1 MLLSVF
7 STVLNMSITAGI
19 AILFVLVARLL
30 LKKAPKVF
38 SYALWAVVL
47 FRLLCPVSLSS
58 VFSLMNMFDVKI
70 TENGQMEYISMPTQ
84 DMRLPSVSAE
94 KPKQNSETAAAEKLE
109 ITPEVSD
116 KSRIMTVLSVIWIG
130 GAAVMLVCN
139 ITQLIKLRRNLIGAV
154 LIKDN
159 IYLVDHIESPFVM
172 GLLLPKI
179 YLPSDLSDREREYI
193 IQHEQHHIKRCDHA
207 VRILSFAA
215 LCIHWFNPLV
225 WLAFS
230 LSGKDMEMSC
240 DEAVMKKTGRDIRA
254 EYSASLLQFST
265 GRKAVTGV
273 PLAFG
278 EGDTRERI
286 ENIMKYKKPMLW
298 AIAAAVIL
306 CTLLTACLSSNP
318 NGETES
324 ENKEAQLSDLAF
336 ESIDLESNPGVG
348 FELVFESDN
357 RIIFYGKSGI
367 YCYDLAENEMIFTV
381 DFVKAYGKEGSVQGE
396 YGTLVE
402 ASNDGQSVVLSY
414 TDPDDPEKVNDS
426 YFIDV
431 SSMTYT
437 KGDYKPLENA
447 FLREQA
453 EGQVIPFSTI
463 KDTVYIKGDKSWT
476 PFVYADLQTR
486 IHSYLSNLFDR
497 AYSPYYEGL
506 RYEMSDYKEEIDG
519 ENFTATFFWTM
530 YHLDSG
536 GDVYSDLGMETQA
549 NFSFQAT
556 GKISGG
562 SISSVEVLGDVNVGM
577 DGPDY
582 SAPVEGYFPDE
593 NSSLILTGYI
603 KNIDTYARTVLFDK
617 VFWLTEDK
625 HSKLLEALGVESSE
639 MPNGYYIYNPEEKG
653 YSYPIS
659 ENAVFRIFDETG
671 GARQSAAPKNVRFA
685 AERLGRG
692 NSVYEIT
699 PMVEDA
705 SENGEWAMIETDL
718 ETFAKE
724 LNTRTPIYTV
734 TVQNG
739 EITSMA
745 ERDVP

>member
-19 AILFVLVARLL
+19 AILFVLVARFL

-139 ITQLIKLRRNLIGAV
+139 IAQLIKLRRNLIGAV

-318 NGETES
+318 NRETES

-348 FELVFESDN
+348 FELVFESDD

-396 YGTLVE
+396 YGTYVE
-402 ASNDGQSVVLSY
+402 VSNDGQNIVLSY

-659 ENAVFRIFDETG
+659 ENAVFEVFS
-671 GARQSAAPKNVRFA
+671 AR
-685 AERLGRG
+685 
-692 NSVYEIT
+692 
-699 PMVEDA
+699 
-705 SENGEWAMIETDL
+705 ENEEWTLTETDL

-745 ERDVP
+745 ERYVP

>member
-19 AILFVLVARLL
+19 AILFVLVARFL

-139 ITQLIKLRRNLIGAV
+139 IAQLIKLRRNLIGAV

-562 SISSVEVLGDVNVGM
+562 ISSVEVLGDVNVGM

-639 MPNGYYIYNPEEKG
+639 MPNGYYIYNPEEKE

-659 ENAVFRIFDETG
+659 DSAVFEVF
-671 GARQSAAPKNVRFA
+671 S
-685 AERLGRG
+685 
-692 NSVYEIT
+692 
-699 PMVEDA
+699 A
-705 SENGEWAMIETDL
+705 SENEAWTPVETDL

-724 LNTRTPIYTV
+724 LNTRTSVYTI

-745 ERDVP
+745 ERYVP

>member
-19 AILFVLVARLL
+19 AILFVLVARFL

-139 ITQLIKLRRNLIGAV
+139 IAQLIKLRRNLIGAV

-318 NGETES
+318 NRETES

-348 FELVFESDN
+348 FELVFESDD

-396 YGTLVE
+396 YGTYVE
-402 ASNDGQSVVLSY
+402 VSNDGQNIVLSY

-659 ENAVFRIFDETG
+659 ESAVFEVFS
-671 GARQSAAPKNVRFA
+671 AR
-685 AERLGRG
+685 
-692 NSVYEIT
+692 
-699 PMVEDA
+699 
-705 SENGEWAMIETDL
+705 ENEEWTLTETDL

-745 ERDVP
+745 ERYVP

>member
-94 KPKQNSETAAAEKLE
+94 KPKQNSETAAAEELE

-139 ITQLIKLRRNLIGAV
+139 IAQLIKLRRNLIGSV

-306 CTLLTACLSSNP
+306 CALLTACLSSNP

-348 FELVFESDN
+348 FELVFESDD

-562 SISSVEVLGDVNVGM
+562 ISSVEVLGDVNVGM

-617 VFWLTEDK
+617 VFWLTED
-625 HSKLLEALGVESSE
+625 HSKLLEALGVESSD
-639 MPNGYYIYNPEEKG
+639 MPNGYYIYNPEEKE

-659 ENAVFRIFDETG
+659 DSAVFEVF
-671 GARQSAAPKNVRFA
+671 S
-685 AERLGRG
+685 
-692 NSVYEIT
+692 
-699 PMVEDA
+699 A
-705 SENGEWAMIETDL
+705 SENEAWTPVETDL

-724 LNTRTPIYTV
+724 LNTRTSVYTI

-745 ERDVP
+745 ERYVP